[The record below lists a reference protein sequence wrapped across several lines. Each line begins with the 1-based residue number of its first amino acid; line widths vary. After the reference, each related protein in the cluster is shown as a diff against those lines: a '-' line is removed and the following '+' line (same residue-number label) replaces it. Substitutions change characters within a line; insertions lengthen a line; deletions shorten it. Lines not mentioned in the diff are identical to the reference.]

1 MTSQSPTKI
10 ADKIK
15 STKYA
20 KESDFQADLIRWL
33 KSKGCFVIKHQA
45 GPGVPAGTADLSFY
59 HLGFYGFIEVKLR
72 KNSKHQ
78 PGQDAFVKK
87 MSEWSYARFVSPET
101 FPELEED
108 LADLRKEDT

>member
-1 MTSQSPTKI
+1 MTTTSSKKI

-15 STKYA
+15 ATKYS

-59 HLGFYGFIEVKLR
+59 KEGFYGFIEVKLR

-78 PGQDAFVKK
+78 PGQDPFIKK
-87 MSEWSYARFVSPET
+87 MNEWSYARFLWPEA
-101 FPELEED
+101 FEELEED
-108 LADLRKEDT
+108 LWDL